1 MKAGLIFI
9 PLLLAAPA
17 VAFAQDH
24 NHAGSQ
30 AAVPPLAAKTDAPA
44 PDAATPTDDAA
55 AATQSKGR
63 VLYYK
68 NPMGGA
74 DTSPVPKKDSMG
86 MDYIAVYEGDA
97 PPVVTD
103 HAADRYYDP
112 QSMAQ
117 ARALLKSEHG
127 GEPVS
132 LVAVNILELQTQNGK
147 DGYRW
152 DGEAWYGGDT
162 HRAVIKFKGEGEFNG
177 ALGDAEV
184 QALYA
189 RPIGPYFNL
198 LAGLRYDIDPKPSR
212 GYATVGFEGLAPYW
226 FEVSGA
232 LFVSEKGDLHAR
244 LEGYYDLN
252 VTQRLILQ
260 PRAEI
265 DVAAQDVPEL
275 KTAAGIT
282 TVEAE
287 LRLRYEIRREFAP
300 YVGVT
305 LERKIG
311 ETATLARAAG
321 DHVSAT
327 RFVAGVRLLF

>member
-1 MKAGLIFI
+1 MKAGLIFMS
-9 PLLLAAPA
+9 LVLTAPA
-17 VAFAQDH
+17 LAFAQEHD
-24 NHAGSQ
+24 HAGSQ
-30 AAVPPLAAKTDAPA
+30 AAAPPLAAKPDATA
-44 PDAATPTDDAA
+44 ADAATPTDDAA
-55 AATQSKGR
+55 AAIQGKGR

-68 NPMGGA
+68 NPMGGS

-86 MDYIAVYEGDA
+86 MDYIAVYDGDA

-103 HAADRYYDP
+103 YAADRYYDP

-177 ALGDAEV
+177 APGDAEL

-198 LAGLRYDIDPKPSR
+198 LAGLRYDIEPKPSR

-226 FEVSGA
+226 FDVSGA

-275 KTAAGIT
+275 KTGAGIT

-287 LRLRYEIRREFAP
+287 LRLRYEIQREFAP

-305 LERKIG
+305 LERKVG
-311 ETATLARAAG
+311 ETATRARAAG
-321 DHVSAT
+321 DHVGTT